1 MKIVLLSDN
10 HRDLYSIQYIQK
22 KYADLAY
29 RVHCGDN
36 CLLPE
41 QMEGFTAVAG
51 NMDFWDYPPEIV
63 LEIEGHRIL
72 VLHGHMLFPSYRPD
86 HDLLAAFAK
95 QQGCDTVF
103 YGHTHLYYDGTVN
116 GVRMLN
122 PGSLAYSRDYSGKSY
137 MLVTVTPEK
146 IDAVRMDYKPAAKET
161 GQPKKKGWLERLIE
175 KL

>member
-10 HRDLYSIQYIQK
+10 HRDLYSINYIRK
-22 KYADLAY
+22 KYADLPY

-51 NMDFWDYPPEIV
+51 NMDFWDYPDEIV

-72 VLHGHMLFPSYRPD
+72 VMHGHRLFPSYRPD
-86 HDLLAAFAK
+86 HDLMAAAAK
-95 QQGCDTVF
+95 KEGCDTVF

-122 PGSLAYSRDYSGKSY
+122 PGSIYRNRDESPRCFMEVEITK
-137 MLVTVTPEK
+137 
-146 IDAVRMDYKPAAKET
+146 DAITAKRINFSMAMALGE
-161 GQPKKKGWLERLIE
+161 
-175 KL
+175 

>member
-36 CLLPE
+36 CLRPE
-41 QMEGFTAVAG
+41 QMQGFTAVAG
-51 NMDFWDYPPEIV
+51 NMDFWDYPPEII

-72 VLHGHMLFPSYRPD
+72 VLHGNMLFPSYRPD

-122 PGSLAYSRDYSGKSY
+122 PGSIYRNRDESPRCFMEVEITK
-137 MLVTVTPEK
+137 
-146 IDAVRMDYKPAAKET
+146 DAITAKRINFNMAMALGE
-161 GQPKKKGWLERLIE
+161 Q
-175 KL
+175 

>member
-10 HRDLYSIQYIQK
+10 HRDLYSIHYIQK
-22 KYADLAY
+22 KYADLPY

-36 CLLPE
+36 GLLPE

-72 VLHGHMLFPSYRPD
+72 VLHGHMLFPSYRAD
-86 HDLLAAFAK
+86 HDLLAAAAK
-95 QQGCDTVF
+95 QQGCDAVF

-122 PGSLAYSRDYSGKSY
+122 PGSIYRNRDESPRCF
-137 MLVTVTPEK
+137 MEVEITE
-146 IDAVRMDYKPAAKET
+146 DAVTAKRINFNMAMALGE
-161 GQPKKKGWLERLIE
+161 L
-175 KL
+175 

>member
-122 PGSLAYSRDYSGKSY
+122 PGSIYRNRDESPRCFMEVEITKGAITAKRINFNMAMALGELRY
-137 MLVTVTPEK
+137 
-146 IDAVRMDYKPAAKET
+146 AAD
-161 GQPKKKGWLERLIE
+161 
-175 KL
+175 